1 MITYRNVSV
10 LALFLLFSVI
20 ETFEW
25 FLMGSLHKNIHLMLE
40 FCKAPLL
47 VQHFSK
53 YTLMTFLMVLSII
66 LLSMLM
72 IILST
77 LKSDQPSD
85 LRHCIQ
91 ENWSP
96 DSFYEVSFSWGFLLS
111 FSLPYDHAWNN
122 VVISWLVLL
131 NATGNC

>member
-1 MITYRNVSV
+1 MVPVIKNFWERFTVKNYGLVSLVSV
-10 LALFLLFSVI
+10 VSKIVVKFVNNKIVDHLQKCVSFGLFLLFSVI
-20 ETFEW
+20 ESFEW

-77 LKSDQPSD
+77 LKSGQTSD
-85 LRHCIQ
+85 LWHCIQ
-91 ENWSP
+91 EN
-96 DSFYEVSFSWGFLLS
+96 
-111 FSLPYDHAWNN
+111 
-122 VVISWLVLL
+122 
-131 NATGNC
+131 